1 MFASF
6 LVTFVAFAAC
16 QALLAVKLADV
27 LSPGSDAGRAS
38 TAPTRQVGTVK
49 LA

>member
-6 LVTFVAFAAC
+6 LVIFVAFAAC
-16 QALLAVKLADV
+16 QALLTVKYADV
-27 LSPGSDAGRAS
+27 LSPASDTGATSANAARG
-38 TAPTRQVGTVK
+38 VGNAK